1 MSAARST
8 KVFSRAARAIESF
21 LPAQAPPSLDKR
33 AATLPQVLSRYPNDG
48 VGVKVH
54 QCRWGHKGIANSY
67 YLVTR
72 SQLKLEGKHGK
83 AWGKLYWKGKAV
95 SETDEKIPG
104 SLKYNWTTG
113 PSTAVAPIKIA
124 APLQQIQ
131 S

>member
-1 MSAARST
+1 MGRRGGNCTGKVRLSFAAALYASRSDT
-8 KVFSRAARAIESF
+8 DI
-21 LPAQAPPSLDKR
+21 
-33 AATLPQVLSRYPNDG
+33 T
-48 VGVKVH
+48 
-54 QCRWGHKGIANSY
+54 
-67 YLVTR
+67 
-72 SQLKLEGKHGK
+72 
-83 AWGKLYWKGKAV
+83 GKAV